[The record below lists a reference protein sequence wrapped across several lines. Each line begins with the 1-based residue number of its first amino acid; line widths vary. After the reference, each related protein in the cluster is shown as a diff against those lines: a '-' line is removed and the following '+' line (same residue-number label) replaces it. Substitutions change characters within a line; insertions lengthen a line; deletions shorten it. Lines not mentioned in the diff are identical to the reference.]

1 MTRADMLAGEFRQEA
16 QVTRR
21 VLERMPEDK
30 MGWKPHEKSWSMA
43 ELATHI
49 ANLPMWS
56 QSIINEDEFDINPPG
71 GSDYEPP
78 KAETKDEI
86 LEAFDRNVGTAADTF
101 AGQSDEGYAA
111 PWTFKERWR
120 GRLHTAPGDRGQ
132 ILRAAPLDP
141 SPGSALALPPAH
153 GRRHPADLRAVSGR
167 DRDVT
172 GGTQRP
178 YVVSKVS
185 G

>member
-111 PWTFKERWR
+111 PWTFKNGGEVVFTQPREIAARSFVLRHWI
-120 GRLHTAPGDRGQ
+120 HHRGQ
-132 ILRAAPLDP
+132 LSLYLRLTGAAIPQIYGP
-141 SPGSALALPPAH
+141 S
-153 GRRHPADLRAVSGR
+153 ADE
-167 DRDVT
+167 T
-172 GGTQRP
+172 EM
-178 YVVSKVS
+178 
-185 G
+185 